1 MIYAMSDI
9 HGCLDEL
16 EAKMKF
22 VDLDGDNQLI
32 LLGDYIDYGWKSR
45 QVLEYVYELHKE
57 YGEDKLVILKGN
69 HEAMFLNWIHEYE
82 KPMDESD
89 KYMSLDDW
97 LRTDFEHGGRT
108 IRSFLTK
115 EQLAS
120 FEDTAKQ
127 ATYTE
132 INQEAVQLILDGYQK
147 QIKWLETLPSYYET
161 DKQIFVHAGVD
172 EDAGENW
179 RWGGSDSTFLWTFQ
193 AAKGHFYKDVIAGH
207 LGTSDRKLSGNRR
220 FHDIYHDG
228 ESHYYIDG
236 SVYKRGG
243 KLNLLAYDEKT
254 EEYYSIQDD
263 GGMKKV
269 TKYI

>member
-45 QVLEYVYELHKE
+45 QVLEYIYELYKK

-115 EQLAS
+115 EQLTS
-120 FEDTAKQ
+120 FEETSKQ

-132 INQEAVQLILDGYQK
+132 INQEAVRLILDGYQK
-147 QIKWLETLPSYYET
+147 QIRWLEILPSYYET

-179 RWGGSDSTFLWTFQ
+179 RWGASDSTYLWTFQ

-254 EEYYSIQDD
+254 AEYYSIQDD